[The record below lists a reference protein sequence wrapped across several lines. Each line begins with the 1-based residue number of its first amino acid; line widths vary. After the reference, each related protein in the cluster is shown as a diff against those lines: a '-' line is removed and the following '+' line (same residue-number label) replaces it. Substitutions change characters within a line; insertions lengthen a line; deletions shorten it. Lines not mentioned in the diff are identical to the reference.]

1 MKWKIIGLALLAI
14 VAALACLWLLIAPI
28 ASSYLSKTL
37 GMKVSVGSVTIRP
50 SVMKISNFRI
60 DNPWKYKATRAFEA
74 GSITSFYDWNRLK
87 NNPSIIDQ
95 IEIDQVY
102 LRIEF
107 ANPLGTKN
115 NWTDLIANMP
125 KRKSDAKEVIVRK
138 LVMKNMTVRITGMG
152 ITAKNQTKTFDRMEF
167 SNVSSKH
174 GFPVDE
180 LIVKIFGNAGL
191 MQYIQNVIPDPG
203 GMIKQLLP
211 KKLIPFTE
219 NEKGQENLPSPS
231 NLD

>member
-1 MKWKIIGLALLAI
+1 MIGLALLGV
-14 VAALACLWLLIAPI
+14 VAAFVFIWLLIAPI

-50 SVMKISNFRI
+50 RVVKISNFKI

-74 GSITSFYDWNRLK
+74 DSITSFYEWNRLK
-87 NNPSIIDQ
+87 DNPSIIDR
-95 IEIDQVY
+95 IEIDQIY
-102 LRIEF
+102 LGIEF

-115 NWTDLIANMP
+115 NWSDLLSNMP
-125 KRKSDAKEVIVRK
+125 ERSDAKEVIVHK
-138 LVMKNMTVRITGMG
+138 LVMKNMTVKITGMG
-152 ITAKNQTKTFDRMEF
+152 IMAKTQTKTFDRMEF

-191 MQYIQNVIPDPG
+191 MQYIQDVIPDPG
-203 GMIKQLLP
+203 KMIKQLLP
-211 KKLIPFTE
+211 KKIFPFSQ
-219 NEKGQENLPSPS
+219 NEKGQEFLPSPS
-231 NLD
+231 NKD